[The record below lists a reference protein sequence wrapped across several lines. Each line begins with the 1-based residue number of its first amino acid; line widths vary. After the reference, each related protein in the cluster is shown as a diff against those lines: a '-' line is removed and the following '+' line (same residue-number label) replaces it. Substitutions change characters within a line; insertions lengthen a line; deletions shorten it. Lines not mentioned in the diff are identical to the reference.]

1 MAPEWTRDWPLTLGL
16 PSKNQSSNGKD
27 ELGVSDSL
35 LLGFEL
41 GNMEIIRSVSMD
53 SEVERMSYNG
63 VRAMEG
69 HTNQIYEEAEQSDK
83 KAEFMNKQQSCSRK
97 NT

>member
-1 MAPEWTRDWPLTLGL
+1 
-16 PSKNQSSNGKD
+16 
-27 ELGVSDSL
+27 
-35 LLGFEL
+35 
-41 GNMEIIRSVSMD
+41 MEIIRSVSMD

-69 HTNQIYEEAEQSDK
+69 HANQIYEEAEQSDK